1 MLRLQKMTREDWAGQ
16 AVASMD
22 DILLDHAHCEKKAAS
37 MALNLMFRYPEYPQL
52 MQPLSELA
60 REELRHF
67 EQVLSV
73 MNERGIPFKR
83 QRPSTYAGRLVSV
96 VRKDEPHRMLDL
108 MLCACLIEAR
118 SCERMKILSQTLTDP
133 KLARLYKGLLACE
146 ARHHQVYIDMLETI
160 FPRAEI
166 EERLKELSAHES
178 QVLDT
183 PDDFVRLHT

>member
-1 MLRLQKMTREDWAGQ
+1 MLRLKKETRENWISQ
-16 AVASMD
+16 AMPQINE
-22 DILLDHAHCEKKAAS
+22 ILLDHAHCEKKAAS

-67 EQVLSV
+67 EQVFSV
-73 MNERGIPFKR
+73 MEERNIPFRR
-83 QRPSTYAGRLVSV
+83 QRPSTYAGRLVSI

-118 SCERMKILSQTLTDP
+118 SCERMKILSENLVDVN
-133 KLARLYKGLLACE
+133 LARLYRGLLACE

-160 FPRAEI
+160 FPREEI
-166 EERLKELSAHES
+166 LERLEEVATHES
-178 QVLDT
+178 EVLET